1 MQMNLIEANL
11 AQRGSLPLPSAALV
25 IDMRGADEDDVM
37 DRLRIEVA
45 DLAGEMKVH
54 DLHHWRFLTEF
65 LSFRSILP
73 MRAEDIENIDS
84 QKKLTNH
91 QQTATKSPR
100 AKAPDKEQKG
110 LFGPIDAANHG
121 DSPSPFEVEQGGMIN
136 EDKPFDVFQQRIE
149 EMIYEINRLRN
160 NRIAAVGDLDKSGIA
175 GRSIRDATVRVI
187 FLTEAGSSE
196 SLISA
201 AAYAAHLKEHFRKLD
216 RDGHQTMLSTTVIC
230 LNYRGEAG
238 PATDLIRGLHWNN
251 SWDHLD
257 SLILSEQYR
266 EDAALIAGMMQTYLA
281 ELLLYVLL
289 IIPPLRVS
297 APNAT
302 TEINLLPKME
312 ATGENNQPQLEG
324 QWVNLPPTTYLIG
337 MAAIEHSARWG
348 RRWINYRMVTQAIE
362 ILQNRAS
369 EDDFESR
376 SIRNIADIWLSDWL
390 GQVEQAIPDKIPG
403 NIPALKAIPNAVS
416 VARPTE
422 EAFTSNSLSL
432 TISKTTLTDLREYL
446 SNLLRTYTLPLN
458 ERERVRKEFH
468 GGTVSPTLQDAINS
482 VPQIEQRLREWEDRD
497 PALKKGTPLVNAQL
511 EAQKVLSHPSFF
523 TGANGAVP
531 RARVQLKEL
540 GNAISEFTNDHQQST
555 LDVAEKRREMEKN
568 GKAKID
574 DLARHT
580 EQLPLLAAVF
590 HLKGIMMWLTF
601 ALIFCL
607 TTLATLV
614 GLAWLRHLVLLRL
627 PHFLPVLDTA
637 LLVNVSPVAFVFW
650 LVVLAIIVAGVI
662 IFGRQLLDGTHS
674 ALRVEFIF
682 WMTLI
687 VSALFGLILSFSIG
701 QLVDDPGSL
710 ALLSWLSPLPSWSI
724 AFLIIAILILALEA
738 GWFVWWCNHLLR
750 ERTNII
756 NALRRQH
763 REDIQDVTRYIAE
776 TIALQLLKRTGLTDG
791 KGGPGNY
798 YNRVDQLYKR
808 LNEISH
814 EADYQQKLAANRLV
828 LSLSE
833 TQPGTAA
840 SSDEAWLNLKIREE
854 WLDVKSLADGYKRL
868 KERLGKEAEEL
879 KEFSELLLRI
889 MGEETP
895 IEVEQQFREKPFP
908 GSREQHQ
915 AQVLIETLAAM
926 AMRFSVA
933 PHSVTSMTPIIDR
946 YENIDNKYIHQLPA
960 LSTLIDT
967 LGKKVSEA
975 TLQPLLVESQASSS
989 LSISSS
995 STLTRANTYLATDAF
1010 ATWVQT
1016 LWDHKDAKLEK
1027 ILTQSGVLAKLM
1039 EDDAYDARAVMRRL
1053 QTRTSLF
1060 GRSIPAGQR
1069 GELYLL
1075 LAPSVESRLFRQ
1087 SLNIPSRLII
1097 DFPDVERLLLLYV
1110 QHYVSESLFIP
1121 ALPAP
1126 AEPDKATSDGIPAD
1140 GVAAQGAQKGVETDV
1155 VTSTR
1160 RRKRPT
1166 APPSPV
1172 HQGPNQHGPI
1182 IDADPSK

>member
-1 MQMNLIEANL
+1 M
-11 AQRGSLPLPSAALV
+11 
-25 IDMRGADEDDVM
+25 
-37 DRLRIEVA
+37 
-45 DLAGEMKVH
+45 
-54 DLHHWRFLTEF
+54 
-65 LSFRSILP
+65 
-73 MRAEDIENIDS
+73 
-84 QKKLTNH
+84 
-91 QQTATKSPR
+91 
-100 AKAPDKEQKG
+100 
-110 LFGPIDAANHG
+110 
-121 DSPSPFEVEQGGMIN
+121 
-136 EDKPFDVFQQRIE
+136 
-149 EMIYEINRLRN
+149 
-160 NRIAAVGDLDKSGIA
+160 
-175 GRSIRDATVRVI
+175 
-187 FLTEAGSSE
+187 
-196 SLISA
+196 
-201 AAYAAHLKEHFRKLD
+201 
-216 RDGHQTMLSTTVIC
+216 
-230 LNYRGEAG
+230 
-238 PATDLIRGLHWNN
+238 
-251 SWDHLD
+251 
-257 SLILSEQYR
+257 
-266 EDAALIAGMMQTYLA
+266 
-281 ELLLYVLL
+281 
-289 IIPPLRVS
+289 
-297 APNAT
+297 
-302 TEINLLPKME
+302 
-312 ATGENNQPQLEG
+312 
-324 QWVNLPPTTYLIG
+324 
-337 MAAIEHSARWG
+337 
-348 RRWINYRMVTQAIE
+348 
-362 ILQNRAS
+362 
-369 EDDFESR
+369 
-376 SIRNIADIWLSDWL
+376 
-390 GQVEQAIPDKIPG
+390 
-403 NIPALKAIPNAVS
+403 KAIPNAVS
-416 VARPTE
+416 VARPAE

-555 LDVAEKRREMEKN
+555 LDV
-568 GKAKID
+568 
-574 DLARHT
+574 
-580 EQLPLLAAVF
+580 
-590 HLKGIMMWLTF
+590 MWVTF

-614 GLAWLRHLVLLRL
+614 GLAWLRHLVFLRL

-637 LLVNVSPVAFVFW
+637 LLVNVSPIAFVFW

-662 IFGRQLLDGTHS
+662 FFGRQLLDGTHS
-674 ALRVEFIF
+674 PLRVEFIF

-687 VSALFGLILSFSIG
+687 VSALFGLILGFSIG

-724 AFLIIAILILALEA
+724 VFLIIAILILALEA

-750 ERTNII
+750 ERTYII
-756 NALRRQH
+756 NDLRRQH

-798 YNRVDQLYKR
+798 YNRVDHLYKR

-840 SSDEAWLNLKIREE
+840 SSDEAWLNLKTREE

-889 MGEETP
+889 MGEETA

-915 AQVLIETLAAM
+915 AQVLIETLAAI

-975 TLQPLLVESQASSS
+975 TLQPLLVESPASSS
-989 LSISSS
+989 LSISSN

-1110 QHYVSESLFIP
+1110 QHYVSEPLFIP
-1121 ALPAP
+1121 ALRAP
-1126 AEPDKATSDGIPAD
+1126 AEPDKATSAGVPAD
-1140 GVAAQGAQKGVETDV
+1140 GVAAQGAQKGVEADV

-1166 APPSPV
+1166 APPSPE
-1172 HQGPNQHGPI
+1172 HQGPNQQGTI